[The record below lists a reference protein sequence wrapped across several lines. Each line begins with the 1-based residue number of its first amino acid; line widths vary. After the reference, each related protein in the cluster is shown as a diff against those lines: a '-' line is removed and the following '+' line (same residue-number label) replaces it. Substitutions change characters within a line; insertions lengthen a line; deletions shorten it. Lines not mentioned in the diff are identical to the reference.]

1 MAVTD
6 LDSLPRTGVLLGID
20 PGTKTMGVAATD
32 GIRMLASPVETI
44 HRGKA
49 LGPMITRL
57 FEIYDDRKAVALIIG
72 LPLNM
77 DGSEGR
83 RAQSTRALAWN
94 ILQKRDVPI
103 YFQDERLSSA
113 EAESAM
119 WEAEVSR
126 KRRDDR
132 IDAQAAAIILKST
145 LDLLERRP

>member
-6 LDSLPRTGVLLGID
+6 LDSLPRTGVLIGSD

-57 FEIYDDRKAVALIIG
+57 FEIYDDRKAVALVIG

-103 YFQDERLSSA
+103 FFQDERLSSA

-119 WEAEVSR
+119 REAEVSR

>member
-1 MAVTD
+1 M
-6 LDSLPRTGVLLGID
+6 
-20 PGTKTMGVAATD
+20 
-32 GIRMLASPVETI
+32 
-44 HRGKA
+44 
-49 LGPMITRL
+49 
-57 FEIYDDRKAVALIIG
+57 ALIIG